1 MGQYNTPGF
10 TAAQDSVETQLFY
23 IGRDNNHR
31 LIEQKVG
38 PIDDS
43 TVDAGNSGSTYV
55 LRPGFVFGLKD
66 SDQKLYPLDPDAN
79 DGTQNA
85 VGIWGGT
92 SGLSMYESLQNP
104 TAVDKHAR
112 VTTGGI
118 LKAATDI
125 TGINGDLEALSVL
138 LHSGFTTL
146 TPHGSA
152 FGLRFKARYFKDG
165 TALAGAYTV
174 VAADHGCMLT
184 AVTAAMNFTLP
195 DLATV
200 GRGFQV
206 FIYNAVDANL
216 VVTGAAN
223 TIVSGDAG
231 GAKSTTLTFS
241 TANAKM
247 GAHALMYADYD
258 GPAGALSWY
267 ALMVNRTVTT
277 A

>member
-1 MGQYNTPGF
+1 MGMYNTPGF

-23 IGRDNNHR
+23 VGRDNNHR

-38 PIDDS
+38 PIDDD

-66 SDQKLYPLDPDAN
+66 SDQKLYPYDADAN

-92 SGLSMYESLQNP
+92 TGLSMYESLQNP

-125 TGINGDLEALSVL
+125 TGINGDLEALAVL
-138 LHSGFTTL
+138 LRSGFTTL

-152 FGLRFKARYFKDG
+152 FGLRFKNRYFKNG
-165 TALAGAYTV
+165 TDLSGAYTV
-174 VAADHGCMLT
+174 VAADHGCMLV
-184 AVTAAMNFTLP
+184 AVAAAMNFTLP

-206 FIYNAVDANL
+206 FLYNGVDANM

-223 TIVSGDAG
+223 TILTGDAG
-231 GAKSTTLTFS
+231 GAKSTTITFS
-241 TANAKM
+241 TGNAKM
-247 GAHALMYADYD
+247 GSQALMYSDYD
-258 GPAGALSWY
+258 GPAGSLCWY
-267 ALMVNRTVTT
+267 ALMVNRTPTT